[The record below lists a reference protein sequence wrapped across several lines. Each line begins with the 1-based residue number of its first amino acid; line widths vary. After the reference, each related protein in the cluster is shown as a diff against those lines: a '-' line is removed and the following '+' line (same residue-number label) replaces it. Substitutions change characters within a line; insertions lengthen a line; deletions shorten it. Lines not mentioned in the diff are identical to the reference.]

1 MKLAQTEAVIV
12 IWLVG
17 FGAAYGEG
25 LGSKLKDK
33 HDEPDE
39 DHGHHSL
46 ELSDE
51 VVPYQELGQRV
62 TPRDELVTEK
72 IEDALFASNRERQ
85 RRLKERALDDVETE
99 IPDRKTLFG
108 KGDRF
113 LSTGPTSDGF
123 SIGTGATWRP
133 YWLVWGQLR
142 SAFQVYEPGPRPVT
156 MAEWANRLDVLA
168 DWYLTA
174 TERVHIA
181 FRPLDEEGRFTGY
194 TFEGE
199 NEGWNEEFNF
209 QPRALFFE
217 GEFGEIFPRLDQN
230 DKLSLDYGFSVG
242 RQRIFFQEGIMVND
256 VLDGVGIARNNMF
269 LFGSSSTR
277 LSAFWAPGQV
287 HRGDNVRDRKAQLF
301 ALFTQHDFDKATIE
315 VDGAWVT
322 GGEHAGDGAY
332 LGLAHI
338 RRFGYWNSTFRAN
351 GSWAMAEESAAIG
364 DGYLLTHELSRT
376 MPHNEDIVYFN
387 VFYGIG
393 NYTSAARDPSAGGPL
408 GRMGLLY
415 EAVGLGTFG
424 SAFGQDPRDAVGFA
438 LGYQHF
444 IFGEEADQQLIVE
457 VGGRT
462 PTSSDSDEP
471 GVLGVGARYQ
481 RSLNQHA
488 IFVLDGYVTQDE
500 NGDTGYGARS
510 EIRVKY

>member
-1 MKLAQTEAVIV
+1 MKLTVFEAAFVV
-12 IWLVG
+12 WFLALS
-17 FGAAYGEG
+17 AANGNGNG
-25 LGSKLKDK
+25 LGSKLENRHDDK
-33 HDEPDE
+33 G
-39 DHGHHSL
+39 HGHDL
-46 ELSDE
+46 GLSDE
-51 VVPYQELGQRV
+51 IVPYQELGQRV
-62 TPRDELVTEK
+62 TARDELITEK
-72 IEDALFASNRERQ
+72 IEDALFASNRER
-85 RRLKERALDDVETE
+85 RRLLKERATDDVDTE
-99 IPDRKTLFG
+99 IPDRKTIFG

-113 LSTGPTSDGF
+113 LSPGPTSDGF
-123 SIGTGATWRP
+123 EIGTGATWRP
-133 YWLVWGQLR
+133 YWLVWGQVR
-142 SAFQVYEPGPRPVT
+142 SAFQVSRSGPRPAT

-181 FRPLDEEGRFTGY
+181 FRPLDREGGFTGY
-194 TFEGE
+194 TFKGE
-199 NEGWNEEFNF
+199 DEGWNENFNL
-209 QPRALFFE
+209 QPRSLFFE

-230 DKLSLDYGFSVG
+230 DRLSLDYGFSVG
-242 RQRIFFQEGIMVND
+242 RQPISLQEGVMIND
-256 VLDGVGIARNNMF
+256 VLDGVGIARNNLF

-301 ALFTQHDFDKATIE
+301 ALFTQHDFQKTTIE
-315 VDGAWVT
+315 LDGAYVA

-338 RRFGYWNSTFRAN
+338 RRFGYWNSTLRAN
-351 GSWAMAEESAAIG
+351 GSWALDEESAAIS

-376 MPHNEDIVYFN
+376 MPYNEDIVYFN

-415 EAVGLGTFG
+415 EAVGLGTLG
-424 SAFGQDPRDAVGFA
+424 AALGQDPGESVGFS

-444 IFGEEADQQLIVE
+444 IFGEDADQQLIVE
-457 VGGRT
+457 LGGQS
-462 PTSSDSDEP
+462 PTSSDSNRAGEI
-471 GVLGVGARYQ
+471 GLGARYQ
-481 RSLNQHA
+481 RALNQHA

-500 NGDTGYGARS
+500 AGESGYGARS
-510 EIRVKY
+510 EIRLKY